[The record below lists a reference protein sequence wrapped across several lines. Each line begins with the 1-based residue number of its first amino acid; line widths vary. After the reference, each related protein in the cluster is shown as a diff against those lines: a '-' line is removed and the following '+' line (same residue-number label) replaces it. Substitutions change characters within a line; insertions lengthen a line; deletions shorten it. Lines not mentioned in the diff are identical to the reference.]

1 MSLLQIAASHQGEG
15 RAYWFLD
22 ALSIVRVSGEQTGGA
37 FSLIEDTLPAGR
49 STPYHLHHQEDETFY
64 VLSGELTFF
73 SDGGKIRGA
82 AGSTVFLPRGLP
94 HGFRADTPAKLL
106 ILTTPSGFDK
116 FVAEAGEPATSLVL
130 PTPKPPD
137 FAKLTQCAAKY
148 GIEILGP
155 LPE

>member
-1 MSLLQIAASHQGEG
+1 M
-15 RAYWFLD
+15 
-22 ALSIVRVSGEQTGGA
+22 
-37 FSLIEDTLPAGR
+37 
-49 STPYHLHHQEDETFY
+49 
-64 VLSGELTFF
+64 
-73 SDGGKIRGA
+73 
-82 AGSTVFLPRGLP
+82 FLPRGLP

-106 ILTTPSGFDK
+106 ILTTPSGFDQ